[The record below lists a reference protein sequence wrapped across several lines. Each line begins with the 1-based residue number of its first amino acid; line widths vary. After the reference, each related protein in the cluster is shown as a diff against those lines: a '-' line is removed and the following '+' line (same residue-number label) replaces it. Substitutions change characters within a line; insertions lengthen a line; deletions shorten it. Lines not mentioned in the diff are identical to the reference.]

1 MLFLACKL
9 LKTVFFFSIFY
20 RVAKLSYKHIIWSE
34 VFPFS
39 MAIKIANLTVNNPS
53 HEYIHQVNDM
63 ALQLIIAMLIYSPC
77 VKILLYMRGKN
88 SNLISHFKD
97 ACLVLLNY

>member
-20 RVAKLSYKHIIWSE
+20 LVAKLSYKHIIWSE

-39 MAIKIANLTVNNPS
+39 MAIKIANLTVNNLS

-63 ALQLIIAMLIYSPC
+63 ALTALQLITAMLIYSPC
-77 VKILLYMRGKN
+77 VQIFLYIRGK
-88 SNLISHFKD
+88 KQ
-97 ACLVLLNY
+97 